1 MPVRTSPGRPA
12 ANTFAFS
19 SAGPPGRDRVGE
31 GHPDAAVHVAA
42 GVEVAVVDL
51 EAALDLVVLDAHD
64 LDAEVAGEAAR
75 DAPAEALRGYVG
87 VRQAAR
93 SSSAP
98 PS

>member
-1 MPVRTSPGRPA
+1 
-12 ANTFAFS
+12 
-19 SAGPPGRDRVGE
+19 
-31 GHPDAAVHVAA
+31 VHVAA
-42 GVEVAVVDL
+42 WVEVALVDL
-51 EAALDLVVLDAHD
+51 EATPDLVVLDAHD

-75 DAPAEALRGYVG
+75 YAPAERLRRDGR

>member
-1 MPVRTSPGRPA
+1 
-12 ANTFAFS
+12 
-19 SAGPPGRDRVGE
+19 
-31 GHPDAAVHVAA
+31 
-42 GVEVAVVDL
+42 VEVALVHL

-64 LDAEVAGEAAR
+64 LDPEVAREAAR
-75 DAPAEALRGYVG
+75 DAPAEALRGDLG